1 MSQASE
7 RFAVP
12 QVLYAPIRNERGVP
26 GMQSCV
32 IAVAGYKGPI
42 RDDIR
47 ELVEAA
53 GAVFHQS
60 FTKKTTHLICYRA
73 ESEIYAKA
81 LLFKVLL
88 LLPFPPFIPAS
99 WDCSYLGAVWH

>member
-1 MSQASE
+1 MTNPDSPFTLDWLGQ
-7 RFAVP
+7 
-12 QVLYAPIRNERGVP
+12 
-26 GMQSCV
+26 
-32 IAVAGYKGPI
+32 GPI

-73 ESEIYAKA
+73 ESEIYAKVLRGPGGAPA
-81 LLFKVLL
+81 LRLA
-88 LLPFPPFIPAS
+88 PHAIAA
-99 WDCSYLGAVWH
+99 CCAAR